1 MDADDVD
8 ADARARDDDGR
19 ARRGVSAASDARA
32 AMDRARRMHGRVVCG
47 RRATE

>member
-8 ADARARDDDGR
+8 ADTRVRDDVGR
-19 ARRGVSAASDARA
+19 ARRGVSAASDAHA
-32 AMDRARRMHGRVVCG
+32 AMDRARRMLGRVGCG